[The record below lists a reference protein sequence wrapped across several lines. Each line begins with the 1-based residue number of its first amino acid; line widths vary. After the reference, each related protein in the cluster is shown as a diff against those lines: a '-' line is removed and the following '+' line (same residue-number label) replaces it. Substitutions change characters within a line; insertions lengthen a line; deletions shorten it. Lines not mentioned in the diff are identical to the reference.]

1 MAVDKTLAYQLREQG
16 MTFDEIAKEVG
27 CSSTH
32 IRTMMSGVPRG
43 RKWEPT
49 SIESELKRISKEIMD
64 LSKRF
69 ED

>member
-1 MAVDKTLAYQLREQG
+1 MAVDKALAYQLREQG

-27 CSSTH
+27 CSGTH

-43 RKWEPT
+43 KKYEPL
-49 SIESELKRISKEIMD
+49 SVESELKRLAKELMD

-69 ED
+69 GE